1 MAAGRFANFLGDYDM
16 NADRA
21 SGAFF
26 LLFGLALYFLIIP
39 NYVEF
44 VDGSNI
50 SPTTMPSI
58 IALVIAVCG
67 GILML
72 KPTAQ
77 TLRDPRKMA
86 ITGMYVAVL
95 TLGIYAM
102 SLWGF
107 EYVAPVMALAI
118 MWLIGER
125 RPLWL
130 LSGVVIMPTLIW
142 FIVTHVLGRA
152 LP

>member
-1 MAAGRFANFLGDYDM
+1 M
-16 NADRA
+16 NADRV

-26 LLFGLALYFLIIP
+26 LLFGLSLYFLIIP
-39 NYVEF
+39 NYVEY

-50 SPTTMPSI
+50 SPTTMPNI
-58 IALVIAVCG
+58 IALVIAISG
-67 GILML
+67 SILML
-72 KPTAQ
+72 KPTTQ
-77 TLRDPRKMA
+77 TIRDPHKMV

-95 TLGIYAM
+95 TFGIYAM

-107 EYVAPVMALAI
+107 EYVAPVIAFAI

-130 LSGVVIMPTLIW
+130 LSGIVIMPTLIW
-142 FIVTHVLGRA
+142 FIVTYLLERA

>member
-1 MAAGRFANFLGDYDM
+1 M

-26 LLFGLALYFLIIP
+26 LLFGLSLYFLIIP
-39 NYVEF
+39 NYVEV

-50 SPTTMPSI
+50 SPDTMPKF
-58 IALVIAVCG
+58 IAIVIAVCG
-67 GILML
+67 GILMI
-72 KPTAQ
+72 KPTSQ
-77 TLRDPRKMA
+77 TIRDPRKMA
-86 ITGMYVAVL
+86 ITGMYIAVL
-95 TLGIYAM
+95 TLGIYTM

-107 EYVAPVMALAI
+107 EYAAPVLAFVI

-142 FIVTHVLGRA
+142 FIVTYLLERA